1 MGLTPYVTPSMLT
14 NAPTGVS
21 WSIIPF
27 PKSSSAQQLAEQTNI
42 CQRATAV
49 VDGYCNQ
56 ILRCTVD
63 NEQLSG
69 PNYRITHRSSTGETR
84 VILSRWPITSI
95 LGVQWSAAA
104 TYPRQWQVV
113 PTGMYEI
120 ERPVLGLY
128 QSSAP
133 TGSGDGGQTI
143 TIAPGYGGWA
153 LGRQG
158 YRYWISYTNGW
169 PHTSLTQAA
178 NVGDTVLHV
187 DDVTG
192 WLSAVGTI
200 YDSMHLET
208 ISVTSVTATTNL
220 NLPND
225 IGTVPAGP
233 GTITLATPLAYA
245 HDTGIVVSTL
255 PGSILW
261 ATMLQATAQ
270 AVEAG
275 ITSVSIQNMPGSITT
290 GGKGVHDLLMESDL
304 LLAPYRRLI

>member
-1 MGLTPYVTPSMLT
+1 MPTPYVTPSMLT

-21 WSIIPF
+21 WQIIPF
-27 PKSSSAQQLAEQTNI
+27 PKATTQQQLDEQTNI
-42 CQRATAV
+42 CQRATAI

-63 NEQLSG
+63 NEQING
-69 PNYRITHRSSTGETR
+69 PNYRVTYRQDTGETR
-84 VILSRWPITSI
+84 LILSRWPITQI
-95 LGVQWSAAA
+95 LAVQWSAAA
-104 TYPRQWQVV
+104 TYPRQWQTI
-113 PTGMYEI
+113 PAGMFEI

-133 TGSGDGGQTI
+133 TGSGDGGQSI
-143 TIAPGYGGWA
+143 TIAPGFGGWW

-158 YRYWISYTNGW
+158 YRYWVSYTNGW

-178 NVGDTVLHV
+178 NVGDTTLHV

-192 WLSAVGTI
+192 WSQAVGTI
-200 YDSMHLET
+200 YDSTQLEMIT
-208 ISVTSVTATTNL
+208 VSSVTANTPL
-220 NLPND
+220 NLPNN
-225 IGTVPAGP
+225 IGTTPSGP
-233 GTITLATPLAYA
+233 GTLTLSAPLTFA
-245 HDTGIVVSTL
+245 HASGTVVSTL

-270 AVEAG
+270 ALEAG
-275 ITSVSIQNMPGSITT
+275 ITSVSIQNIPGSLTT
-290 GGKGVHDLLMESDL
+290 GGKGVHDLLLESDL